1 MVTGLDVFAV
11 VVLDLTLMT
20 TTFGARIF
28 RRAWKS
34 HVGRGVA
41 YTDASMLEAHSEP
54 ILHIYW
60 SKTIKISQ
68 NAVFLRPIAAHI
80 VVSDYAY
87 TDAAKSQRTKW
98 GGVTSGRKTS
108 VENRIARTKSRESS
122 RV

>member
-1 MVTGLDVFAV
+1 MFFGV

-28 RRAWKS
+28 RRAGKS

-87 TDAAKSQRTKW
+87 TDAAKFQRSKW
-98 GGVTSGRKTS
+98 GGHL
-108 VENRIARTKSRESS
+108 EERILSEIESRE
-122 RV
+122 RKVGKVAGFEKRKL